1 MKKIL
6 LSLLLVFALV
16 FSTTAVCFAAVGD
29 EEVVQPYATSSI
41 GIGVDRV
48 SGTKANTSVDVNF
61 ATYMDSYTITV
72 YLQKLS
78 NNSWINDTN
87 NEDYVTRVTGSNK
100 AQTSFDKIYDKLT
113 YGTNYRMKVVSK
125 TTYAGTT
132 YTKSA
137 YSATF

>member
-16 FSTTAVCFAAVGD
+16 FSTTAVCFASAGD

-41 GIGVDRV
+41 NIGVDRV
-48 SGTKANTSVDVNF
+48 SGTKANTSVGTNF
-61 ATYMDSYTITV
+61 ATYVDSYTVTV

-78 NNSWINDTN
+78 NNSWINDTS
-87 NEDYVTRVTGSNK
+87 NEDYVTRVTGTNRSEI
-100 AQTSFDKIYDKLT
+100 SFDKIYDKLT
-113 YGTNYRMKVVSK
+113 YGSSYRIKVVSK
-125 TTYAGTT
+125 TVYAGTT